1 MTVPYE
7 KLIKQARIRIYHATP
22 REVQQLLQVS
32 ARDLNAGRKNLDVSP
47 DWAYTMAYNAALQ
60 ACRALVLH
68 EGYRPRGADQ
78 HATVVA
84 FIEESLGPEYSNQVH
99 LLDQMRRKRHRVIY
113 EVSGLIGKEEA
124 EQAIA
129 FAQEFQGIINEII
142 TGQLRLKSHG

>member
-1 MTVPYE
+1 MPYE
-7 KLIKQARIRIYHATP
+7 KLLKQARIGVYRAAS

-32 ARDLNAGRKNLDVSP
+32 LRDLNAGQKNLDVSS

-60 ACRALVLH
+60 ACRALMLH

-84 FIEESLGPEYSNQVH
+84 FIEETLGSEFNSQVH

-113 EVSGLIGKEEA
+113 EVSGLIGREEA

-129 FAQEFQGIINEII
+129 FAQEFHGIINEII
-142 TGQLRLKSHG
+142 TGQISLKSHE